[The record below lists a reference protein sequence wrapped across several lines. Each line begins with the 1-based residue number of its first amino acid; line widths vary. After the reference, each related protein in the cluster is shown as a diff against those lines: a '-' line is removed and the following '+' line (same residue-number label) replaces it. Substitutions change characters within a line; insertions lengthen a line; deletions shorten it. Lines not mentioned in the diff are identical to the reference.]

1 MVHKTKSSP
10 PAEDFNAEGMIKF
23 YGNIA
28 SSVAGKLKTSRDGS
42 GSNTEAEVS
51 VSMDGGHDA

>member
-1 MVHKTKSSP
+1 MVHKAKSSAS
-10 PAEDFNAEGMIKF
+10 AEDFNAEGMIKF

-28 SSVAGKLKTSRDGS
+28 SSVAGKIKTSREAS
-42 GSNTEAEVS
+42 GSNTETEVS